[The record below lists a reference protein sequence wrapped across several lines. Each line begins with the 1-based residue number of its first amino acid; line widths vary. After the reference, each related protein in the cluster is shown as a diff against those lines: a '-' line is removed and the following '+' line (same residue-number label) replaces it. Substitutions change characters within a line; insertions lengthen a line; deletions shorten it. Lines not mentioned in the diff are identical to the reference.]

1 MRTHLTILLA
11 AALLVL
17 SSGARAGEKKPAAKA
32 ADCDCECCKDS
43 ALKIG
48 AVAYAPSSVDVFRG
62 LRYYFSKNGMPIEF
76 VLYSTYDG
84 LNEALQKGQVDMAWN
99 SPLGH
104 ARFHLK
110 AGDSQ
115 TVVMR
120 DVDRDYRVKLIVRK
134 DANVSTLDDLAGKT
148 MVFGSCDSADC
159 TVLPVHFLKK
169 EGVNFDRVKILSL
182 HKEVDA
188 RGIPCHSSQH
198 VWQALLDGRGQAGI
212 LGADMWKDLQAEKPE
227 QAARFQVV
235 WTSPPFSH
243 CVFTARKDFNKDT
256 AAKFRKL
263 MLAMDGKDA
272 VTAEIL
278 KLEHCRKW
286 VSAGPEAQQGFKE
299 LLAAL
304 RQENTLPTA
313 LRK

>member
-1 MRTHLTILLA
+1 MRILFAILFATTVFVA
-11 AALLVL
+11 A
-17 SSGARAGEKKPAAKA
+17 SSARAGDKKTPAKA
-32 ADCDCECCKDS
+32 ADKECECCKDA

-48 AVAYAPSSVDVFRG
+48 AVAYAPKSVDVFRG
-62 LRYYFSKNGMPIEF
+62 LRYYFAKNGMPIEF

-84 LNEALQKGQVDMAWN
+84 LNEALQKGQVDLAWN

-104 ARFHLK
+104 AKFHAL

-115 TVVMR
+115 AVVMR

-134 DANVSTLDDLAGKT
+134 DANIATLDDLAGKT

-159 TVLPVHFLKK
+159 TVLPIHFLKK
-169 EGVNFDRVKILSL
+169 KGVNFEEVKVLSL

-188 RGIPCHSSQH
+188 KGIPCHSAQH
-198 VWQALLDGRGQAGI
+198 VWQALVDGRAQAGI
-212 LGADMWKDLQAEKPE
+212 IGADMWKHLQAQKPE
-227 QAARFQVV
+227 ESGKFKEV

-243 CVFTARKDFNKDT
+243 CVFSARKDFNKET
-256 AAKFRKL
+256 AGKFAKL
-263 MLAMDGKDA
+263 MASMDGKDA

-278 KLEHCRKW
+278 KLEHCSKW
-286 VSAGPEAQQGFKE
+286 VPAGAEAQQGYSE
-299 LLAAL
+299 LLKAL
-304 RQENTLPTA
+304 RQENALPTA